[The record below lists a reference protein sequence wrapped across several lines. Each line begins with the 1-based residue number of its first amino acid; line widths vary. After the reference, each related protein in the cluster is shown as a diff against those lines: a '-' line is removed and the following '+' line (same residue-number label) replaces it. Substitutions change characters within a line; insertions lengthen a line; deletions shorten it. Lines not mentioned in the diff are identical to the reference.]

1 MYIQPPPNNKPLTL
15 FEYSVRRV
23 ISRGIMDETYTHA
36 AWANLIFDYEKD
48 ANMRSYLMSI
58 VKHEYSYYF
67 SEDLQYK
74 FLEENIE
81 ANFPYLF
88 GIEEKQDLFD
98 RMLRALKAECVAQ
111 KDPRNQKRY
120 RVSSCTN
127 ISVQDGQYVYKA
139 QLIVDEGEDPHFS
152 EGVSFKFITV
162 VETYTCD
169 VVEFDYANAT
179 LFFSSAKNI
188 YVTHDSRIV
197 SDATM
202 NTVALMKLL
211 EDISKTIENS
221 INELKKIFNEINE
234 EKVELKLNIS
244 KIFTKIRN
252 TINEREDEI
261 LSEID
266 KIYEK
271 SFFKEDIIKI
281 GEKLPNQIKI
291 ALEKGNT
298 LCKEWDDNKNKLNSK
313 INDCIYIENNIKNI
327 SEIKNNIDKCNSK
340 KINIKFIPSDESI
353 NKYLK
358 EIKEFGDLYDLEK
371 VTLEFKFK
379 PGSNY
384 EVTNDG
390 YVATKNKGDNSFNCT
405 IIGDKEIPKHKLS
418 KWKIKLNNIMEENMD
433 ILIGIGP
440 DNPNNEINFYLKC
453 WTFSTFNSNLV
464 LKSEDYID
472 YNNQSKKLKKG
483 DIVEVLVDRK
493 KGNLYFSVND
503 LNYGIA
509 SSEIPKDET
518 LYPIIMI
525 HDQKMS
531 VEII

>member
-1 MYIQPPPNNKPLTL
+1 M
-15 FEYSVRRV
+15 
-23 ISRGIMDETYTHA
+23 
-36 AWANLIFDYEKD
+36 EKD
-48 ANMRSYLMSI
+48 KKCTNKKHGEIDAINYCIECNVYFCKKCSNYHSEIFENHHAVNLDKNIKELFTGLCLEPDHGNKLLFYCKSHNKLCCAACLSKIKEKGNGQHFDCTVCSI
-58 VKHEYSYYF
+58 EEIKDEKKKN
-67 SEDLQYK
+67 LN
-74 FLEENIE
+74 ENI
-81 ANFPYLF
+81 
-88 GIEEKQDLFD
+88 
-98 RMLRALKAECVAQ
+98 
-111 KDPRNQKRY
+111 
-120 RVSSCTN
+120 
-127 ISVQDGQYVYKA
+127 
-139 QLIVDEGEDPHFS
+139 
-152 EGVSFKFITV
+152 
-162 VETYTCD
+162 
-169 VVEFDYANAT
+169 
-179 LFFSSAKNI
+179 
-188 YVTHDSRIV
+188 
-197 SDATM
+197 
-202 NTVALMKLL
+202 KLL
-211 EDISKTIENS
+211 EDFSKTIDKS